1 MQFISFIGPQ
11 RFVANTDLIKTFPI
25 DVDFSSYLQ
34 APGQLVRVFLSNQSY
49 DQAVF
54 MITDG
59 GIHEGEAL
67 ELLEE
72 WVPDFE
78 PTAFE
83 LAGNSIV
90 LHSDY
95 SGEYD
100 T

>member
-1 MQFISFIGPQ
+1 MEFISFVGPEL
-11 RFVANTDLIKTFPI
+11 FVANTDLIKTFP
-25 DVDFSSYLQ
+25 VDADHSAYLEP
-34 APGQLVRVFLSNQSY
+34 PGQLARVFLSNQSY
-49 DQAVF
+49 DQAIF
-54 MITDG
+54 MITGD
-59 GIHEGEAL
+59 EANEEEAL
-67 ELLEE
+67 ELLQE

-83 LAGNSIV
+83 LNGNGIV